1 MTTAETYCMY
11 LLVSICRKNT
21 WAYEM
26 SVNNEMFF
34 INENKSNKCKK
45 NLKFMVFVCVYKN
58 LSLINT
64 VEQCTQAV
72 LNFSIKCLQ
81 T

>member
-1 MTTAETYCMY
+1 
-11 LLVSICRKNT
+11 
-21 WAYEM
+21 M

-34 INENKSNKCKK
+34 INENKRNKCKK
-45 NLKFMVFVCVYKN
+45 ILKFMVFVCVYKN

-64 VEQCTQAV
+64 VEQYTKAV
-72 LNFSIKCLQ
+72 INFSIKCLQ